1 MKNKVTALIVT
12 YRRPKFLK
20 RAIQSV
26 IDQSYSNIQISVFD
40 DASGDETKSIVEALS
55 KKDERISYYCH
66 KENIGQ
72 FANFRYAFES
82 VETPYFSILSDD
94 DCISEDLYKNAV
106 DVLDNNPNVMFVI
119 LNTLMIDEN
128 SNLKSHLE
136 STGKLSFHEGI
147 QGFDNFHSGKI
158 PVTWTAMVFR
168 KELSDVYKNMDEK
181 YDFGHDIRFLVNAV
195 SKYEYAY
202 LSKVGAFFTQHPQC
216 SSLSI
221 KKVDLV
227 HQSVQISRYV
237 EIFHDK
243 SVKKDIRDRSIF
255 YIKRLLNQKPNIN
268 QSIKDIIKNFI
279 VYNDISNKLIIENIS
294 DYNNAGYSKTSKFL
308 NILYSSK
315 LAKFLVNIFFGWLY
329 KRRISQDQL
338 YMHSLQNGKYRK
350 HFEYIK
356 KN

>member
-119 LNTLMIDEN
+119 LNM
-128 SNLKSHLE
+128 K
-136 STGKLSFHEGI
+136 
-147 QGFDNFHSGKI
+147 KI
-158 PVTWTAMVFR
+158 IT
-168 KELSDVYKNMDEK
+168 
-181 YDFGHDIRFLVNAV
+181 IIFL
-195 SKYEYAY
+195 
-202 LSKVGAFFTQHPQC
+202 
-216 SSLSI
+216 SLSLI
-221 KKVDLV
+221 LLMDSCK
-227 HQSVQISRYV
+227 
-237 EIFHDK
+237 
-243 SVKKDIRDRSIF
+243 VKKRYKYKGPAKNCDC
-255 YIKRLLNQKPNIN
+255 PN
-268 QSIKDIIKNFI
+268 
-279 VYNDISNKLIIENIS
+279 
-294 DYNNAGYSKTSKFL
+294 G
-308 NILYSSK
+308 
-315 LAKFLVNIFFGWLY
+315 
-329 KRRISQDQL
+329 
-338 YMHSLQNGKYRK
+338 
-350 HFEYIK
+350 
-356 KN
+356 